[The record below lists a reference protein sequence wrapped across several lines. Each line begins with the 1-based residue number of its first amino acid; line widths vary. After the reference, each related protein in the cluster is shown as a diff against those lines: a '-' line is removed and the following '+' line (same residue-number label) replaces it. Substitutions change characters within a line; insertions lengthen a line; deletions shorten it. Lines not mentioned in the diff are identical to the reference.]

1 MHPRRK
7 KLTMWLFTTDGFY
20 SIVTAGEF
28 DEEVQVRARAGA
40 DLDRLRERWLP
51 ELGESVTIPHRDYPW
66 RAFADRR
73 SLADCLSRIAL
84 ALDYDNFK
92 DAVAEHQSH
101 ERAHVYR
108 GVWSACHEI
117 KDEPHAGARPRANG
131 GDAIDYELADLV
143 AIGVWPDEPK
153 SARRYGAV
161 LFDDRGRILL
171 REPNNHFDG
180 YVWTFPKGRPDPGE
194 MPVETA
200 RREVLEETGFVG
212 EIVGHVPGVFKG
224 GVTGS
229 ANYFYLMYVLDDTGA
244 DRAARRSDGETT
256 SICWVT
262 SDEARDLISQSTNS
276 GGRERDLATLEAAV
290 DACKALT

>member
-1 MHPRRK
+1 
-7 KLTMWLFTTDGFY
+7 MWLFTTDGFY

-143 AIGVWPDEPK
+143 VPCSSTIEGGSSFGNQTITSTATSGRFRRVVPTRVKCLSRLHAGRSSRRPALSGRS
-153 SARRYGAV
+153 SATFREFSRVESRDRRTTSTSCTCWTTRERTERRDV
-161 LFDDRGRILL
+161 L
-171 REPNNHFDG
+171 
-180 YVWTFPKGRPDPGE
+180 
-194 MPVETA
+194 TA
-200 RREVLEETGFVG
+200 RRPRFAG
-212 EIVGHVPGVFKG
+212 
-224 GVTGS
+224 
-229 ANYFYLMYVLDDTGA
+229 
-244 DRAARRSDGETT
+244 
-256 SICWVT
+256 
-262 SDEARDLISQSTNS
+262 
-276 GGRERDLATLEAAV
+276 
-290 DACKALT
+290 